1 MIQVSC
7 LILVIKELKGCLF
20 LLVII
25 LTMIESNNSH
35 QKYLLPKVKIENW
48 NIEIEGIIF
57 YNPPPINHLIRQ
69 YDKVRKVPT
78 GQGDDYTSGCLW
90 DFTYFEQN

>member
-1 MIQVSC
+1 MIQESC

-20 LLVII
+20 LLMII
-25 LTMIESNNSH
+25 LTMIESNNSR

-48 NIEIEGIIF
+48 NIEIDGIIF